1 MTEPTVL
8 YATMGA
14 VARITL
20 NRPQALNSFTREM
33 HQALWAALDQAEA
46 DANIRALVLTGAG
59 RGFCAGADLADF
71 DFTPG
76 PDREARADPG
86 PLIDEMFN
94 PTARRFQALR
104 MPTVAA
110 VNGVAAGAGS
120 SLAMGCDMVVAA
132 PTAGF
137 IQAFSKIGLIPD
149 AGGTFLLVH
158 RLGLA
163 RATALAMTGD
173 KLSAAQA
180 KEWGVVWDVAE
191 DCVAAAEALA
201 QRLAA
206 MPTQA
211 LVRTRH
217 LLRDAVTSSFEA
229 QLQAERDAQ
238 SALAKTMTTLKG
250 SPLFWKNA
258 PRLLKG
264 PDHRQSA
271 HAAGAWAPSQAA
283 SAAESRAARR
293 QVVTPSGKASGRRSR
308 RLSRDTRAL
317 MRSWVPA

>member
-1 MTEPTVL
+1 MADPTVL
-8 YATMGA
+8 YATTGA
-14 VARITL
+14 VAHITL
-20 NRPQALNSFTREM
+20 NRPQALNSFTRQM
-33 HQALWAALDQAEA
+33 HQELWVALDQAEA

-76 PDREARADPG
+76 PDREQRADPG
-86 PLIDEMFN
+86 PLIDETFN

-120 SLAMGCDMVVAA
+120 SLAMSCDIVVAA
-132 PTAGF
+132 PAASF

-149 AGGTFLLVH
+149 AGGTFLLAH

-180 KEWGVVWDVAE
+180 KEWGVVWEVAE

-211 LVRTRH
+211 LVRTRL
-217 LLRDAVTSSFEA
+217 LLRDAMTSRTGMS
-229 QLQAERDAQ
+229 
-238 SALAKTMTTLKG
+238 
-250 SPLFWKNA
+250 
-258 PRLLKG
+258 
-264 PDHRQSA
+264 
-271 HAAGAWAPSQAA
+271 
-283 SAAESRAARR
+283 SR
-293 QVVTPSGKASGRRSR
+293 
-308 RLSRDTRAL
+308 
-317 MRSWVPA
+317 